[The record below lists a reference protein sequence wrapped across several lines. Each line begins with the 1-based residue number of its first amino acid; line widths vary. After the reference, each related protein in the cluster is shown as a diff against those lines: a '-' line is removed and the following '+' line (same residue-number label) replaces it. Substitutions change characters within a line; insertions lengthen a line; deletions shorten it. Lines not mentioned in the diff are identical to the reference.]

1 MNSSSIQSIEDVVVV
16 GAGPVGLWAAAEL
29 ALAGVPVVVL
39 ERAAERSP
47 HSKALGVHPRTIEV
61 LAMRGLAGLFLD
73 EGTPVPRWHFGM
85 LESRLDFSVLDTPY
99 PFMLA
104 IPQVRTEELL
114 EEHARAKGAV
124 ILRGHTVTGL
134 GQDGERVTLHVDGP
148 DGAYTRS
155 AGYVVGA
162 DGAGST
168 VRKAAGIAFP
178 GTDTTSYGYVAE
190 VRLSEPAVASAHN
203 EHGALI
209 SVPVRDGRHRIAGV
223 DAHHNGAADPFTLE
237 ALRET
242 TIRVAGSDFGMH
254 DPGWL
259 SRFGNATRVAET
271 YRKGRVLL
279 AGDAAHM
286 HLPAGG
292 VGLNVG
298 VQDAMNL
305 GWRLAAVARG
315 EADPALLDGYH
326 DERHPIGEQLAEHTL
341 AQSSLITATSPDG
354 AALRSLLNGLLAT
367 VPELSLALARK
378 LSALDVAYPSDGHP
392 LTGARVPGRFELLE
406 SGRPVLLHRPGALG
420 AEAAALATAM
430 GIDVVAGEPAW
441 TTAAGVVVRPDG
453 HVWWASDTAD
463 GAEVMTALRGLGA
476 TFSRAIC
483 ERTGRS

>member
-1 MNSSSIQSIEDVVVV
+1 MNSESTQSIEESVVVV
-16 GAGPVGLWAAAEL
+16 GAGPVGLWVAAEL
-29 ALAGVPVVVL
+29 ALAGVSVVVL

-61 LAMRGLAGLFLD
+61 LAMRGLARRFLD
-73 EGTPVPRWHFGM
+73 EGVPVPKWHFGM

-114 EEHARAKGAV
+114 EEHALAKGAR
-124 ILRGHTVTGL
+124 ILHGHAVTGL
-134 GQDGERVTLHVDGP
+134 DQDDERVTLRVSGP
-148 DGAYTRS
+148 RGDYTRT
-155 AGYVVGA
+155 ARYVVGA

-178 GTDTTSYGYVAE
+178 GTDTTSYGYVGE
-190 VRLSEPAVASAHN
+190 VRLTDPAVVSAHN

-242 TIRVAGSDFGMH
+242 SIRVAGSDFGMH

-259 SRFGNATRVAET
+259 SRFGNATRVART
-271 YRKGRVLL
+271 YREGRILL

-315 EADPALLDGYH
+315 DADPALLDGYH

-341 AQSSLITATSPDG
+341 AQSALITATTPDG
-354 AALRSLLNGLLAT
+354 AALRSLLNGLIAT
-367 VPELSLALARK
+367 VPEFSLALARK
-378 LSALDVAYPSDGHP
+378 LSALDVAYPAAGHP
-392 LTGARVPGRFELLE
+392 LAGTRVPGLFELLE
-406 SGRPVLLHRPGALG
+406 SGRPVLLGTPGAQAG
-420 AEAAALATAM
+420 ALAAAM
-430 GIDVVAGEPAW
+430 GFSVVAGEQPW
-441 TTAAGVVVRPDG
+441 TTAAVLLVRPDG
-453 HVWWASDTAD
+453 HVWWATDDAAD
-463 GAEVMTALRGLGA
+463 AEAVTALKGLGV
-476 TFSRAIC
+476 TFAGAGRAG
-483 ERTGRS
+483 TPAG

>member
-1 MNSSSIQSIEDVVVV
+1 MNVDTTQSSEPESVIVV
-16 GAGPVGLWAAAEL
+16 GAGPVGLWTAAEL

-39 ERAAERSP
+39 ESATERSP
-47 HSKALGVHPRTIEV
+47 HSKALGMHPRTLEV
-61 LAMRGLAGLFLD
+61 LAMRGLEQRFLD
-73 EGTPVPRWHFGM
+73 EGVPIRNWHFGM
-85 LESRLDFSVLDTPY
+85 LENRLDFGVLDTPY

-114 EEHARAKGAV
+114 EEHALALGAR

-134 GQDGERVTLHVDGP
+134 GQDDDRVTLLVTGP
-148 DGAYTRS
+148 DGEYARTAS
-155 AGYVVGA
+155 YVVGA

-178 GTDTTSYGYVAE
+178 GTDSTSYGYVGE
-190 VRLSEPAVASAHN
+190 VRLTTPAVVSAHN

-209 SVPVRDGRHRIAGV
+209 SVPVRGGRHRIAGV

-259 SRFGNATRVAET
+259 SRFGNATRVART
-271 YRKGRVLL
+271 YRSGRVLL

-305 GWRLAAVARG
+305 GWRLAAVVRG
-315 EADPALLDGYH
+315 TADPTLLDGYH
-326 DERHPIGEQLAEHTL
+326 DERHPIGEKLAEHTL
-341 AQSSLITATSPDG
+341 AQSALITATAPDG
-354 AALRSLLNGLLAT
+354 MALRSLLSAMIAT
-367 VPELSLALARK
+367 VPEFSLALARM
-378 LSALDVAYPSDGHP
+378 LSALDVAYPSAGHP
-392 LTGARVPGRFELLE
+392 LAGTRFPGPFALLRA
-406 SGRPVLLHRPGALG
+406 GRPVLLDTTGTLD
-420 AEAAALATAM
+420 AAAL
-430 GIDVVAGEPAW
+430 GIDVVTGEQPW
-441 TTAAGVVVRPDG
+441 TTAAVVLVRPDG
-453 HVWWASDTAD
+453 HVWWASDSAD
-463 GAEVMTALRGLGA
+463 DTEVAAALKGLGYDHAPAAAARA
-476 TFSRAIC
+476 T
-483 ERTGRS
+483 

>member
-1 MNSSSIQSIEDVVVV
+1 MNSGSHQSSESGSDKSVVVV
-16 GAGPVGLWAAAEL
+16 GAGPVGLWTAAEL
-29 ALAGVPVVVL
+29 ALAGVAVVVL
-39 ERAAERSP
+39 ESATERNP

-61 LAMRGLAGLFLD
+61 LAMRGLEQRFLD
-73 EGTPVPRWHFGM
+73 EGVPLPNWHFGM
-85 LESRLDFSVLDTPY
+85 LQNRLDFSALDTPY

-114 EEHARAKGAV
+114 EEHALAMGAR

-134 GQDGERVTLHVDGP
+134 DQDDERVILHVTGP
-148 DGAYTRS
+148 DGDYTRTAS
-155 AGYVVGA
+155 YVVGA

-178 GTDTTSYGYVAE
+178 GTDTTSYGYVGE
-190 VRLSEPAVASAHN
+190 VRLTTPAVVSAHN

-209 SVPVRDGRHRIAGV
+209 SVPMRGGRHRIAGV
-223 DAHHNGAADPFTLE
+223 DAHNNGAADPFTLE
-237 ALRET
+237 ALRAT

-259 SRFGNATRVAET
+259 SRFGNATRVAQT
-271 YRKGRVLL
+271 YRSGRVLL

-315 EADPALLDGYH
+315 DADPALLDGYH

-341 AQSSLITATSPDG
+341 AQSALITATTSDG
-354 AALRSLLNGLLAT
+354 AALRSLLSTLVAT
-367 VPELSLALARK
+367 VPEFSLALARK
-378 LSALDVAYPSDGHP
+378 LSALDVAYPSTGHP
-392 LTGARVPGRFELLE
+392 LAGTRVPGLFALLS
-406 SGRPVLLHRPGALG
+406 SGRPVLLDQTGALG
-420 AEAAALATAM
+420 KEVTAVAAAM
-430 GIDVVAGEPAW
+430 GIDVVVGDQSW
-441 TTAAGVVVRPDG
+441 TTAAVVVVRPDG
-453 HVWWASDTAD
+453 HVWWASDNAD
-463 GAEVMTALRGLGA
+463 DSKVETALKGLGA
-476 TFSRAIC
+476 TFA
-483 ERTGRS
+483 GLH